1 MKAGLLALLL
11 ALSAAAEVR
20 TISAYCPCKKCCGA
34 WASKRPETASGTV
47 PKQGRTVAAP
57 RSVPFGSRVTIQG
70 IGTLIAE
77 DRLAA
82 KYDGRYDVFMA
93 DHEAAR
99 RFGVR
104 RLNVTVAPKPNTR
117 RKQ

>member
-1 MKAGLLALLL
+1 MKAALLVL
-11 ALSAAAEVR
+11 AVAVTAGAEVR
-20 TISAYCPCKKCCGA
+20 TVTAYCACIKCCGA
-34 WASKRPETASGTV
+34 WASKRPETASGTT

-57 RSVPFGSRVTIQG
+57 RAVPFGSKVTIAG
-70 IGTLIAE
+70 LGTFVAE

-82 KYDGRYDVFMA
+82 KYDGRYDVFMS

-104 RLNVTVAPKPNTR
+104 RLNVTIARQPK
-117 RKQ
+117 

>member
-1 MKAGLLALLL
+1 MKAILLAPLL
-11 ALSAAAEVR
+11 AITAFAEVR
-20 TISAYCPCKKCCGA
+20 TVTAYCACAKCCGA
-34 WASKRPETASGTV
+34 WASKRPETASGTT

-57 RSVPFGSRVTIQG
+57 RAVPFGSKVTIAG
-70 IGTLIAE
+70 LGTLIAE

-82 KYDGRYDVFMA
+82 KFDGRYDVFMS

-104 RLNVTVAPKPNTR
+104 RLNVTVARSTKPK
-117 RKQ
+117 